1 MIKLKTHSREET
13 VSVGERLG
21 RALKKGDMIAFR
33 GGLGAGKTAFT
44 TGLVLGLGL
53 DRAEVSSP
61 TFALVN
67 EYRGDDISVFHFDMY
82 RIVSEEGLESTGFF
96 DYDFDNNVAVIEW
109 SENIAGFLPKDAFI
123 VTIEP
128 VGENDREITIEG
140 GGRDADDRYRYLR

>member
-1 MIKLKTHSREET
+1 M
-13 VSVGERLG
+13 
-21 RALKKGDMIAFR
+21 
-33 GGLGAGKTAFT
+33 
-44 TGLVLGLGL
+44 LGLGL
-53 DRAEVSSP
+53 ERAEVSSP

-67 EYRGDDISVFHFDMY
+67 EYRGTDISVFHFDMY

-109 SENIAGFLPKDAFI
+109 SENIAGFLPKDAFM
-123 VTIEP
+123 VTIET